1 MSAIRTR
8 LLRHPGLVRLPIPQ
22 APQTH
27 HHLIPSS
34 FLPSS
39 STACRRYQTD
49 AGTRTT
55 DIPDYSHYLTN
66 SPHNSART
74 FQYFVVGA
82 FGALT
87 AVAGKATVTDFLST
101 MSASADVLA
110 MAKVEVDLSKIPEA
124 KNLIIKYLSLLPFIP
139 TVLLPFRSVYTLL
152 YSCTILYPLHPLH
165 STFIVSIGARR
176 VSPTV
181 MHYCVTHFCP
191 EILLTVGGAENQS
204 SSAIAHRT
212 KSTRPTTSISP
223 S

>member
-1 MSAIRTR
+1 MSSLRTPALRPLTR
-8 LLRHPGLVRLPIPQ
+8 LRPLQSALPP
-22 APQTH
+22 AV
-27 HHLIPSS
+27 LSA
-34 FLPSS
+34 S

-55 DIPDYSHYLTN
+55 DIPDYSHYLTK

-87 AVAGKATVTDFLST
+87 AVAGKATVTDFLAT

-124 KNLIIKYLSLLPFIP
+124 KNLIIKY
-139 TVLLPFRSVYTLL
+139 V
-152 YSCTILYPLHPLH
+152 PLCI
-165 STFIVSIGARR
+165 FD
-176 VSPTV
+176 
-181 MHYCVTHFCP
+181 
-191 EILLTVGGAENQS
+191 
-204 SSAIAHRT
+204 
-212 KSTRPTTSISP
+212 P